1 MIISTEILFHILNR
15 LLSGKALALK
25 LTAYKIDSQYSS
37 IVELCDSRLSGPII
51 EDRIKVLLES
61 WWPKNIY

>member
-1 MIISTEILFHILNR
+1 MIISIEILFHILNR

-25 LTAYKIDSQYSS
+25 LTAYKIDSQYYS

-51 EDRIKVLLES
+51 EDRIKVL
-61 WWPKNIY
+61 